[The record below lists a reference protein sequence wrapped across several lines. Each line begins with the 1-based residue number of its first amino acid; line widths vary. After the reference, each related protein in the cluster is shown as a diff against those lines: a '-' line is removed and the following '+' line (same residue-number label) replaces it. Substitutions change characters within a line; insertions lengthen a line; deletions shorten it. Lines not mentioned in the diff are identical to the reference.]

1 MKKVININFQG
12 RVIPIEETAYEIL
25 KQYIESLRRYFSNE
39 EGRDEIINDIESRI
53 AELFSERLKKGAICI
68 TDDDVQAVM
77 ASMGR
82 PEDFD
87 AETGTTVNGG
97 TTAGTGPQQQG
108 PSQQSQ
114 STGGGSYGTGPARGR
129 LYRNADD
136 KIIAGVCSGLANYF
150 HIDPVIMRIIF
161 VVLFFTGGSGFLV
174 YLILW
179 IAVPSQSI
187 QSNITKRLYRSS
199 EDKVFAG
206 VCGGLAAYF
215 NISTWVPRLIFALP
229 LIIGLLSGPFNWWW
243 GDMDFWIGPRIV
255 TGSLSSTLF
264 VTYIVLWIAV
274 PIAVTAAEKLEMRGE
289 RVDLNSIRDTVKEDL
304 EGFRSRAQNWGNDIK
319 QSAQQLG
326 SQAKQ
331 FSQSERVK
339 TFTTEAS
346 TAARGA
352 GSGIAHILGVLFKAF
367 FLFIVGMIALALFGV
382 LVGLLFGGVPVMA
395 FKEFLLEGFW
405 QNSLAWLTVL
415 LFLGVP
421 IIALITWLIRRIM
434 GVRSRNH
441 YLGYVFGSL
450 WFVGIVSAALL
461 TGSVF
466 RNFKSR
472 NFVEENINMVQPTKG
487 KLYLDVTTNSI
498 NYRYYSNDWFD
509 WDDGDWPLF
518 GANLDSIM
526 LNTVRIDVVKSNDS
540 GFHITKVKFSRGN
553 NPVNA
558 RNLAEKINFTT
569 YQVDSVLFLP
579 KGFSISKNE
588 RWRNQQVLLILQ
600 VPVGK
605 KFRLD
610 RSVSKYDW
618 FEVRYNHRGG
628 LDIEDTWERTYWV
641 ESGKDYIMTPDGPK
655 QVSKLDPEALSRGE
669 YKERDKD
676 QDNDGVENQ
685 ERTEKRNRRD
695 EEPARKDTNGGYRY
709 RKQTPEKK
717 SDSTPA
723 NTTSVSA
730 SVNEQDEDEPVT
742 LFSSRYT
749 SNGAVSNAESKT
761 QKVKRGTGNAIS

>member
-12 RVIPIEETAYEIL
+12 RVIPIEETAFEML
-25 KQYIESLRRYFSNE
+25 KQYIESLRRYFANE

-68 TDDDVQAVM
+68 TDEDVQAVM

-87 AETGTTVNGG
+87 AETGTAANGG
-97 TTAGTGPQQQG
+97 TNTGTGPQQQST
-108 PSQQSQ
+108 SQQSQ
-114 STGGGSYGTGPARGR
+114 STGGSYSAGPARGR
-129 LYRNADD
+129 LVRNADD

-150 HIDPVIMRIIF
+150 HIDPVIMRIVF
-161 VVLFFTGGSGFLV
+161 VVLLFTGGSGLLV

-179 IAVPSQSI
+179 VAVPSQSI

-199 EDKVFAG
+199 EDKVLAG
-206 VCGGLAAYF
+206 VCGGLAGYF

-255 TGSLSSTLF
+255 TGSLGSTLF

-326 SQAKQ
+326 TQAKQ
-331 FSQSERVK
+331 FTQSERVK

-367 FLFIVGMIALALFGV
+367 FLFIVGMIALALFGA
-382 LVGLLFGGVPVMA
+382 LVGLVFGGVPVMA

-441 YLGYVFGSL
+441 YLGYIFGTL
-450 WFVGIVSAALL
+450 WFVGIASAALL

-466 RNFKSR
+466 RSFKSR
-472 NFVEENINMVQPTKG
+472 NFVEENIAMAQPANG
-487 KLYLDVTTNSI
+487 KLYLDVASNSI

-509 WDDGDWPLF
+509 WDSDWPLF

-526 LNTVRIDVVKSNDS
+526 LNTVRIDVVKSNDND
-540 GFHITKVKFSRGN
+540 FHVTKVKFSRGKD
-553 NPVNA
+553 PVTA
-558 RNLAEKINFTT
+558 RNLAEKINFSTS
-569 YQVDSVLFLP
+569 QVDSVLYLP
-579 KGFSISKNE
+579 KGFSISKGE
-588 RWRNQQVLLILQ
+588 RWRAQQVLLILQ
-600 VPVGK
+600 VPLGK
-605 KFRLD
+605 RFRLD
-610 RSVSKYDW
+610 RSISKYDW
-618 FEVRYNHRGG
+618 FDVRYNHRGG
-628 LDIEDTWERTYWV
+628 LDIEDNWERTYWV
-641 ESGKDYIMTPDGPK
+641 ESGKEYIMTPDGPK
-655 QVSKLDPEALSRGE
+655 QVSKLDVEALKRGE

-676 QDNDGVENQ
+676 DDNEEANQ
-685 ERTEKRNRRD
+685 ERIERRKRNN
-695 EEPARKDTNGGYRY
+695 EEPAVTDTTGGYRY
-709 RKQTPEKK
+709 RKQTPANKT
-717 SDSTPA
+717 DSTTPA
-723 NTTSVSA
+723 KAKSA
-730 SVNEQDEDEPVT
+730 TASANENDEGQSTT
-742 LFSSRYT
+742 LFSSSFA
-749 SNGAVSNAESKT
+749 SNKVST
-761 QKVKRGTGNAIS
+761 R

>member
-12 RVIPIEETAYEIL
+12 RVIPIEEPTYEIL
-25 KQYIESLRRYFSNE
+25 KQYIESLRRYFANE

-53 AELFSERLKKGAICI
+53 AELFSERLRKGATCI
-68 TDDDVQAVM
+68 TDEDVQAVM

-87 AETGTTVNGG
+87 AEDTNATGSTN
-97 TTAGTGPQQQG
+97 AGTGPQQQG
-108 PSQQSQ
+108 ASQQSQ
-114 STGGGSYGTGPARGR
+114 STGGSYSTGPARGR
-129 LYRNADD
+129 LVRNADD

-150 HIDPVIMRIIF
+150 HIDPVIMRIVF

-243 GDMDFWIGPRIV
+243 GDMDFWMGPKLV
-255 TGSLSSTLF
+255 TGSLGSTLF

-304 EGFRSRAQNWGNDIK
+304 QGFRSRAQNWGNDIK

-339 TFTTEAS
+339 TFSAEAS
-346 TAARGA
+346 STARGA

-367 FLFIVGMIALALFGV
+367 FLFIIGMIALALFGV

-421 IIALITWLIRRIM
+421 IVALITWLIRRIM

-450 WFVGIVSAALL
+450 WFVGIVCAALL

-472 NFVEENINMVQPTKG
+472 NFVEENISMTQPARG

-518 GANLDSIM
+518 GANLDSIL

-540 GFHITKVKFSRGN
+540 SFHITKVKFSRGN
-553 NPVNA
+553 DPVKA
-558 RNLAEKINFTT
+558 RELAEKINFTT
-569 YQVDSVLFLP
+569 MQNDSVLFLP
-579 KGFSISKNE
+579 KGFSISKTE

-605 KFRLD
+605 RFRLD
-610 RSVSKYDW
+610 KSISKYDW
-618 FEVRYNHRGG
+618 FDVRYNHRGG
-628 LDIEDTWERTYWV
+628 LDIEDNWERTYWV
-641 ESGKDYIMTPDGPK
+641 ESGRDYIMTPDGPK
-655 QVSKLDPEALSRGE
+655 QVSKLDAEALSRGE
-669 YKERDKD
+669 YKERE
-676 QDNDGVENQ
+676 NDENDENIPQ
-685 ERTEKRNRRD
+685 EHRRNHRN
-695 EEPARKDTNGGYRY
+695 EEPAVKDTTGGYRY
-709 RKQTPEKK
+709 RKQTPKI
-717 SDSTPA
+717 DTTPA
-723 NTTSVSA
+723 KVKSVSA
-730 SVNEQDEDEPVT
+730 SADNNEEEQPMT
-742 LFSSRYT
+742 LFSARYA
-749 SNGAVSNAESKT
+749 SNGVVNTKL
-761 QKVKRGTGNAIS
+761 